1 MMPLSDDLP
10 TRRLQLFMLL
20 LATAFMLGGWLVSR
34 TDLNLDWMIG
44 LNHSVTGIDPIW
56 SFINQF
62 GEASAALLLMLVLT
76 RFSRHGSALSLK
88 CFLIGSFLSPTLKS
102 LFSHARPLGVLES
115 GVIHTIGVPPVSANS
130 MPSGHSMAAI
140 ATVTVLWL
148 CIPHANKYKP
158 YSLMLLFFGC
168 LVAFSRIMVGAHWPA
183 DVLAGTG
190 LGIFIVWLAV
200 QWELRQPWTPYL
212 QQTKFQWFLLICELG
227 LVIYLLRAQVHTPA
241 EQLAFDL
248 IATVGAAGLM
258 SRLSFL
264 RKKGSA

>member
-1 MMPLSDDLP
+1 MPLSTDLP
-10 TRRLQLFMLL
+10 TRRLQLSMLF
-20 LATAFMLGGWLVSR
+20 TAITFMLGGWLVSR
-34 TDLNLDWMIG
+34 TDLNLAWMIG
-44 LNHSVTGIDPIW
+44 LNRSVTGIDPIW

-62 GEASAALLLMLVLT
+62 GEAGAAFLLMLVLT

-88 CFLIGSFLSPTLKS
+88 CFLIGSLLSPALKS
-102 LFSHARPLGVLES
+102 FFSHARPLGLLEP

-140 ATVTVLWL
+140 AAVTVLWL
-148 CIPHANKYKP
+148 CIPHAYKYKP
-158 YSLMLLFFGC
+158 YSLMLLVFGC

-190 LGIFIVWLAV
+190 LGMFIVWLAV

-212 QQTKFQWFLLICELG
+212 QQTKFQWCLLICELG

-264 RKKGSA
+264 RKKGLA